1 MTSAHA
7 LGLTTNPDTYLF
19 LGVTM
24 KILLD
29 STQTGGQFCVIE
41 GTMPPGEAPPMHVHL
56 REDESMVQLE
66 GELEVTVGDTVFTL
80 APGQA
85 YFAPRGIPHRLRNL
99 GDTPARSIATMTP
112 GGFDELVRRIG
123 IPLVDGQPVP
133 APAAPTPEQ
142 FAAIIHAL
150 AEFGITLAPPTGTA

>member
-1 MTSAHA
+1 MTPVNT
-7 LGLTTNPDTYLF
+7 LGRTTMPDTYLF

-29 STQTGGQFCVIE
+29 SAQTGGAYCVIE
-41 GTMPPGEAPPMHVHL
+41 GTMPPGEAPPMHVHR

-66 GELEVTVGDTVFTL
+66 GELEVTVGDAVFKL

-99 GDTPARSIATMTP
+99 GTTPARSIVTMTP
-112 GGFDELVRRIG
+112 GGFDVLVRRIG
-123 IPLVDGQPVP
+123 IPLIDGRPAA
-133 APAAPTPEQ
+133 APAAPSKEQ
-142 FAAIIHAL
+142 VEAILHAL
-150 AEFGITLAPPTGTA
+150 GEFGIELVSPAA